1 MARCNMLKR
10 TISGACYIAIIVGFF
25 LLRNID
31 YRIFNILTYLF
42 LVIGTFEMTNMLGA
56 RLFKGV
62 KTTALIFSVL
72 VVPLY
77 ALVQYYLAVGYGY
90 LAFLGA
96 VLLMV
101 VAMGVIA
108 LIKKQTAK
116 AFLVNALPFVYPTLM
131 LLCMLLTND
140 FGGIG
145 LIPLI
150 LLFVVSSSA
159 DTMAYLVGRA
169 IGKRKLCPKLSPKKT
184 VEGAIGGLFG
194 GIIGA
199 IVIYFIYRPTIVGV
213 SPVMVAIIFGAIGLV
228 GALLTEIGDLV
239 ESYIKRKVGVKDSG
253 RLIPGHGGILDRID
267 GLLLLIVFLFF
278 VFKIII

>member
-1 MARCNMLKR
+1 MLKR

-42 LVIGTFEMTNMLGA
+42 LVIGTFEMVSMLGS

-62 KTTALIFSVL
+62 KTTALIFSIL

-90 LAFLGA
+90 LAFLCA

-101 VAMGVIA
+101 LAIGIIA
-108 LIKKQTAK
+108 LIKKQMAK
-116 AFLVNALPFVYPTLM
+116 AFLVNTLPFVYPTLM

-145 LIPLI
+145 LLIPLV
-150 LLFVVSSSA
+150 LLFVISSSA

-184 VEGAIGGLFG
+184 VAGAVGGLFG
-194 GIIGA
+194 GVIGA
-199 IVIYFIYRPTIVGV
+199 IVIYFIYRPIIVGV
-213 SPVMVAIIFGAIGLV
+213 SPVMVAVIFGAIGLF
-228 GALLTEIGDLV
+228 GALLTEIGDLL

-253 RLIPGHGGILDRID
+253 NLIPGHGGILDRID

-278 VFKIII
+278 VFKIIF

>member
-1 MARCNMLKR
+1 MLKR

-25 LLRNID
+25 LLRMID
-31 YRIFNILTYLF
+31 YRIFNILPYAF
-42 LVIGTFEMTNMLGA
+42 LVIGTIEITTMLGS
-56 RLFKGV
+56 RLFKGLR
-62 KTTALIFSVL
+62 TTAIAFSAL

-77 ALVQYYLAVGYGY
+77 ALVEYRLSFGYGY
-90 LAFLGA
+90 LAFLVA
-96 VLLMV
+96 VSLV
-101 VAMGVIA
+101 VLVLGIISLIA
-108 LIKKQTAK
+108 NRTIKE
-116 AFLVNALPFVYPTLM
+116 FLVNVVPFVYPTLM

-140 FGGIG
+140 FGKIG
-145 LIPLI
+145 LIPLV

-199 IVIYFIYRPTIVGV
+199 VIVYFIYRPMIVGV
-213 SPVMVAIIFGAIGLV
+213 SPVATAFIFCAIGLV
-228 GALLTEIGDLV
+228 GALLTAIGDLL

-253 RLIPGHGGILDRID
+253 KLIPGHGGILDRID

-278 VFKIII
+278 VFKIIF

>member
-1 MARCNMLKR
+1 
-10 TISGACYIAIIVGFF
+10 
-25 LLRNID
+25 
-31 YRIFNILTYLF
+31 
-42 LVIGTFEMTNMLGA
+42 
-56 RLFKGV
+56 
-62 KTTALIFSVL
+62 
-72 VVPLY
+72 
-77 ALVQYYLAVGYGY
+77 
-90 LAFLGA
+90 
-96 VLLMV
+96 
-101 VAMGVIA
+101 
-108 LIKKQTAK
+108 
-116 AFLVNALPFVYPTLM
+116 
-131 LLCMLLTND
+131 
-140 FGGIG
+140 
-145 LIPLI
+145 
-150 LLFVVSSSA
+150 
-159 DTMAYLVGRA
+159 MAYLVGRA

-199 IVIYFIYRPTIVGV
+199 IVIYFIYRPIIVGV